1 MTWHT
6 VVVADRELRRVL
18 GTIRTAGGIVI
29 SSCPCSA
36 GFRVTFVTTGDRA
49 AKG

>member
-6 VVVADRELRRVL
+6 VVAATEELRLVL
-18 GTIRTAGGIVI
+18 GTIRTAGGTIT

-36 GFRVTFVTTGDRA
+36 GFLITFVTTGD
-49 AKG
+49 